1 MTKSVSA
8 LCLLIALFVGLP
20 IVRLEAVPPQQEA
33 VITSPRDR
41 DVVRGLLVIK
51 GSAANPTNFWKYEIH
66 YAPEPNPTD
75 QWTVLGIHEVQ
86 VIDGRLETW
95 DTSQVPDGT
104 YSLRLRVVRTDGNY
118 DEYYVRQISVAN
130 AQPTETPTAT
140 PTPAASPTPLP
151 PTPTVIIEQP
161 PTVTPRPTPTPGPAG
176 VTPEPETGTAL
187 GVQRIPGQSADQQ
200 IADCK
205 KLKQPRNFERVADAI
220 KRLREDAEENRNT
233 IPAMIEATKALATT
247 AELMGTVREVFG
259 YSYDP
264 MNIIESPFNFSPGA
278 KKAVV

>member
-8 LCLLIALFVGLP
+8 LCLLMALFVGLS
-20 IVRLEAVPPQQEA
+20 IVRLEAAPPQQEA

-51 GSAANPTNFWKYEIH
+51 GSATNPTNFWKYEIH
-66 YAPEPNPTD
+66 HAPEPNPTD

-130 AQPTETPTAT
+130 AQPKETETPTAT

-161 PTVTPRPTPTPGPAG
+161 PTATPRPTPTPGPAG
-176 VTPEPETGTAL
+176 VTPEPETGTGL
-187 GVQRIPGQSADQQ
+187 NI
-200 IADCK
+200 
-205 KLKQPRNFERVADAI
+205 
-220 KRLREDAEENRNT
+220 
-233 IPAMIEATKALATT
+233 T
-247 AELMGTVREVFG
+247 AEGLSKAFLYGVGATVGLFLLMGILTTLRRLLSWLIAQF
-259 YSYDP
+259 
-264 MNIIESPFNFSPGA
+264 
-278 KKAVV
+278 